1 VKKLLIFTILTLAI
15 GLACAF
21 PGLNR
26 NQPAA
31 TESAPLVTI
40 SSPVA
45 GQKLEMGQAVDVLS
59 TSVDAAG
66 VVRTE
71 LLVDGQVVWVDA
83 NADPQPD
90 TPFIV
95 AQPWTPEVPGTYII
109 QVNAYNTDNSVGTSE
124 SLTIEVVA
132 VSAAT
137 VGEASPTPGETDVPV
152 ILSTQATDFVPTPA
166 ETPTGTNSPPDTPTR
181 PSVTPT
187 DTPRSQAFASTGFEP
202 EGRFN
207 EIWLELGAGNSRLGY
222 PIGPEI
228 VDRNYARQH
237 FENGLMFW
245 WDNPEDPDDIWVMD
259 SPTAA
264 FAGGA
269 TSNRYADT
277 WLGGDEYPCPESRNG
292 GPVRGF
298 GKLWCDRP
306 ELQRRLGHP
315 SGPELGSG
323 GRPPYAHVQF
333 FQGGVMLYNPLD
345 TEVYVL
351 FVQGDWRRFDY

>member
-1 VKKLLIFTILTLAI
+1 MNQLKYSYKLATIFIALVV
-15 GLACAF
+15 LACAI
-21 PGLNR
+21 PGLGDNSTS
-26 NQPAA
+26 QPAVA
-31 TESAPLVTI
+31 I
-40 SSPVA
+40 SSPSA
-45 GQKLEMGQAVDVLS
+45 EQKLEVGRETTVESV
-59 TSVDAAG
+59 SVDAEG
-66 VVRTE
+66 ISRVE
-71 LLVDGQVVWVDA
+71 LAINGETVWVDA
-83 NADPQPD
+83 NANPEPD
-90 TPFIV
+90 IPFIV

-109 QVNAYNTDNSVGTSE
+109 QVNAYNTDNVAGE
-124 SLTIEVVA
+124 SKPLTVEAVA

-259 SPTAA
+259 TQPQLLPVALPRIATPIPGWGVMSTLARSHVMGVRCEALASFGVTGPNCNVAWGTP
-264 FAGGA
+264 AGRNSVPVVVLLML
-269 TSNRYADT
+269 TSNF
-277 WLGGDEYPCPESRNG
+277 SREG
-292 GPVRGF
+292 
-298 GKLWCDRP
+298 
-306 ELQRRLGHP
+306 
-315 SGPELGSG
+315 
-323 GRPPYAHVQF
+323 
-333 FQGGVMLYNPLD
+333 
-345 TEVYVL
+345 
-351 FVQGDWRRFDY
+351 